1 MIVFVHEHHDEWP
14 NITQVKDFWR
24 GFSHANRVSYFL
36 GSKYLPKI
44 KLNKI

>member
-14 NITQVKDFWR
+14 NITPVNDFLM

-36 GSKYLPKI
+36 VSKYLPKI